1 MANFGMVANM
11 NRALSKYQNIKF
23 LTGSMSRESV
33 LNQLSTDGYCIFRG
47 TDIHKSIFSE
57 EDEVM
62 YSAMQHVQSCLF
74 GDDFVDKM
82 MNYAMG
88 TDARD
93 KQRNSQLL
101 SVSKISNSHWVPYHN
116 ELLYTNEFPR
126 IISFICVKAPEVGGQ
141 TPLTNTID
149 TYYSMPKVMRTKFDK
164 YGIKYVRN
172 LRDKSMEHSI
182 PNNPLDLG

>member
-1 MANFGMVANM
+1 M